1 MDHAEGDRE
10 VRAVLKVELEDTPSR
25 LQTFSLKQGDNV
37 VGRSYSCDIR
47 IKNSLV
53 SRQHALIKLSKSGI
67 VIRDFGSRN
76 KVMIGKKILK
86 PRVTYGLNYNEEFFV
101 AGLKAWVVQDK
112 ENSSQDANGGDSMFD
127 CSGSFS
133 APELPSLD
141 FESDEEHELSAPMQ
155 GFAGTKPVVTSTE
168 GCQVVATLP
177 YADSTDNAE
186 AHCSLREEVIDV
198 VSDEVDPLS
207 APTQGF
213 RNDFFVALGVTN
225 EENRLTAATQPYA
238 HDATCP
244 DFVAESDSENSNAS
258 RVTTKHLLSAL
269 DVSGSSLYEEGII
282 SGSNTSSPVIG
293 MVGRVSGKE
302 PERWM
307 ASSEARNATA
317 GAAGPSA
324 RRSSTLRS
332 ACLKVKSLLPR
343 RKRRSRQSW
352 TRENSLADDAVAES
366 GLIDSCTEADSRAWT
381 TSRHKRKAVAP
392 LRDGKASSGKNV
404 SKESCVEHQP
414 EESEGYKRKR
424 MRLCLS
430 KQGPQVADIPA
441 EIALESCNAEGD
453 RTLPLTRRRSARLS
467 QKHKAPVKETAVKE
481 KVVEEVPTRR
491 RKHKSLPGVIPMEP
505 RRSSRFQQNVCAS
518 PRRIAQTLECRP
530 KVLFTGIDCTN
541 EQKEV
546 PTRRRKHKSLP
557 GVIPMEPRRSSR
569 FQQNVCA
576 SPRRIAQTLECRPK
590 VLFTGID
597 CTNEQKVV
605 KELGGAVVTTAS
617 ACTHLVTD
625 KFRRTVK
632 SLCCIGKGIPF
643 IDVAWINKCQKA
655 RAFVDP
661 TPYLLRDRKAER
673 LHKFS
678 LSKTLQK
685 ASECGGLLRGWH
697 IHSTSHVQPSPPDMK
712 EIVTCAGGKYKD
724 YMPTRPAVSG
734 TTVIVSC
741 KDDTEACAHS
751 KKRGVPIV
759 SAEFLLSGLVQYKVD
774 IDAHCLG

>member
-1 MDHAEGDRE
+1 MHPINFL
-10 VRAVLKVELEDTPSR
+10 LK
-25 LQTFSLKQGDNV
+25 K
-37 VGRSYSCDIR
+37 
-47 IKNSLV
+47 
-53 SRQHALIKLSKSGI
+53 
-67 VIRDFGSRN
+67 
-76 KVMIGKKILK
+76 M
-86 PRVTYGLNYNEEFFV
+86 LNF
-101 AGLKAWVVQDK
+101 
-112 ENSSQDANGGDSMFD
+112 SSQDANGGDSMFD

-392 LRDGKASSGKNV
+392 LRDGKASSGKNQLKEVTAYEQEAGGIILDPSACDNVPFHFPVTNLHTV
-404 SKESCVEHQP
+404 SPKYAEMLRAKSHLVI
-414 EESEGYKRKR
+414 R
-424 MRLCLS
+424 MLEDRIGRELLL
-430 KQGPQVADIPA
+430 QGPLTVTIQELDGTFKHNLQIEENATKHDITCHSKSRRNKKKK
-441 EIALESCNAEGD
+441 I
-453 RTLPLTRRRSARLS
+453 PLCTG
-467 QKHKAPVKETAVKE
+467 
-481 KVVEEVPTRR
+481 EEVDMDL
-491 RKHKSLPGVIPMEP
+491 SAMD
-505 RRSSRFQQNVCAS
+505 ADS
-518 PRRIAQTLECRP
+518 PVLWIRI
-530 KVLFTGIDCTN
+530 
-541 EQKEV
+541 
-546 PTRRRKHKSLP
+546 
-557 GVIPMEPRRSSR
+557 
-569 FQQNVCA
+569 
-576 SPRRIAQTLECRPK
+576 
-590 VLFTGID
+590 
-597 CTNEQKVV
+597 
-605 KELGGAVVTTAS
+605 
-617 ACTHLVTD
+617 
-625 KFRRTVK
+625 
-632 SLCCIGKGIPF
+632 
-643 IDVAWINKCQKA
+643 
-655 RAFVDP
+655 DP
-661 TPYLLRDRKAER
+661 DMLLLRQVVFLQPDYQWQYQLRYER
-673 LHKFS
+673 DV
-678 LSKTLQK
+678 
-685 ASECGGLLRGWH
+685 
-697 IHSTSHVQPSPPDMK
+697 TSQI
-712 EIVTCAGGKYKD
+712 E
-724 YMPTRPAVSG
+724 VS
-734 TTVIVSC
+734 V
-741 KDDTEACAHS
+741 
-751 KKRGVPIV
+751 
-759 SAEFLLSGLVQYKVD
+759 
-774 IDAHCLG
+774 